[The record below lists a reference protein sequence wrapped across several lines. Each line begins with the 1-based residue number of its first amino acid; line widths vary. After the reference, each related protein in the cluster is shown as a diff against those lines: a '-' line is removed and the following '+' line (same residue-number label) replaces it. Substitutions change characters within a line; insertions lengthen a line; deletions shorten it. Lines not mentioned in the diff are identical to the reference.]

1 MQLIYDALKEAEL
14 LVLASP
20 IYYHNM
26 SGQLKCAID
35 RFYSAAY
42 PDRPEHLRGAA
53 IILASGDRDIYDGAL
68 YSFYGDFVGYLE
80 LEDKGVFTVCGADRL
95 EDKLEEVARFGR
107 SLTD

>member
-1 MQLIYDALKEAEL
+1 MRHRP
-14 LVLASP
+14 VLFRGL
-20 IYYHNM
+20 
-26 SGQLKCAID
+26 SG
-35 RFYSAAY
+35 
-42 PDRPEHLRGAA
+42 PP
-53 IILASGDRDIYDGAL
+53 ASGDRDIYDGAL